1 MKHYAK
7 QMLRTPIQSL
17 FIILLIMIVT
27 VMLVVGGNLWVTSGR
42 ISRAYEDDFIT
53 IGTVAQKPDTVA
65 EEKEWDAEKKD
76 YRIYKRNR
84 YNRYATVED
93 LEFSEVDYVVGP
105 EKRDYWG
112 SYMPDYVQ
120 IDDLVPYPQT
130 DFVIVAEFSP
140 LEDCTPNES
149 VKIKITKIWGDADRM
164 EGTVVWFCD
173 HYNRY
178 PKELKADK
186 TYVAMISNI
195 EWVHG
200 ARWEE
205 SGNLDRHLEYGP
217 QKVTNTLYTPEGER
231 IEDSCDME
239 AIYEVTEGFYETEV
253 GRRFV
258 EISNVGAV
266 YFDTQPVVGTNS
278 TDLLQPFYE
287 GSAWICE
294 GRYPTAEEYA
304 QGSTVCLVP
313 RIFAENNGLSLGDQ
327 VTTRL
332 YYTCPADD
340 VDQNFY
346 IMGGGGYHFSFLGPD
361 GKLLAPFEEKAYTI
375 VGIYD
380 YTPAVQGIGSDE
392 LIVPLDSVQKKTENI
407 VKYTAMS
414 DENTSFRIKN
424 GTIPDY
430 LEAAAKHGV
439 DNLVFTFYDRGY
451 TALKEGI
458 RNLKNMSAA
467 LLAMGLIAAVIL
479 TLQISHIYITKQRKR
494 LAVERLMGMTGR
506 QCRRISLAGIL
517 ILLMLGT
524 VPGVAAGMAVA
535 GQVDVAGQTDAG
547 IKDAGQTEAGQEG
560 EAGSEQTDAGQ
571 EGKVA
576 GGRINTGEEFSRKY
590 SNLGMASETNVV
602 FCGQNRTD
610 TMVSCAMGA
619 LVVLLGM
626 GLSGIRVRG
635 LLKGEPLYL
644 VEDES
649 GKC

>member
-1 MKHYAK
+1 M
-7 QMLRTPIQSL
+7 
-17 FIILLIMIVT
+17 
-27 VMLVVGGNLWVTSGR
+27 
-42 ISRAYEDDFIT
+42 
-53 IGTVAQKPDTVA
+53 
-65 EEKEWDAEKKD
+65 
-76 YRIYKRNR
+76 
-84 YNRYATVED
+84 
-93 LEFSEVDYVVGP
+93 
-105 EKRDYWG
+105 
-112 SYMPDYVQ
+112 
-120 IDDLVPYPQT
+120 
-130 DFVIVAEFSP
+130 
-140 LEDCTPNES
+140 
-149 VKIKITKIWGDADRM
+149 
-164 EGTVVWFCD
+164 
-173 HYNRY
+173 
-178 PKELKADK
+178 
-186 TYVAMISNI
+186 
-195 EWVHG
+195 
-200 ARWEE
+200 
-205 SGNLDRHLEYGP
+205 
-217 QKVTNTLYTPEGER
+217 
-231 IEDSCDME
+231 
-239 AIYEVTEGFYETEV
+239 
-253 GRRFV
+253 
-258 EISNVGAV
+258 
-266 YFDTQPVVGTNS
+266 
-278 TDLLQPFYE
+278 
-287 GSAWICE
+287 
-294 GRYPTAEEYA
+294 
-304 QGSTVCLVP
+304 CLVP

-361 GKLLAPFEEKAYTI
+361 GKLLAPFEEKAYT
-375 VGIYD
+375 
-380 YTPAVQGIGSDE
+380 
-392 LIVPLDSVQKKTENI
+392 
-407 VKYTAMS
+407 TAMS

-590 SNLGMASETNVV
+590 SNLGMASETNVD